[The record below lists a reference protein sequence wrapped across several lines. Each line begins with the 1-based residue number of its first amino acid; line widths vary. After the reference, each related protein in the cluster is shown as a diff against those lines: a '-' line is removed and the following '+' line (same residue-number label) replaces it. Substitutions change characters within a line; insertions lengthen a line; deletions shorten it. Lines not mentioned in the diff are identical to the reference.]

1 VITAKKKKIVPY
13 KKDKEEKNDDPKID
27 LWLLRSKY
35 LDEFINNLK
44 KKGRT
49 GLYKEYEES
58 IETKRHPK
66 PLTNQ
71 VSEIIHAHFVDG
83 INEPK
88 AYIVSEGPSSKTIVD
103 EFWKMVW
110 DEKVMVI
117 VNLKNTIEHG
127 IKTTQYWPKYG
138 KSMVSTPDKYHKFHI
153 SAKYVKNHGNYIETI
168 IEFRNELS
176 QEIRTVIHF
185 QYTMWPEFGAP
196 KSANSVLK
204 FWQNIHEKQEELINA
219 QKEFAKLN
227 NAKWNGPKS
236 GRPPIVIHCRAGIG
250 RTGTFTAIDLVINE
264 FEFSNKINIHNT
276 VEKLRSQRRYS
287 VETRGQYEFIH
298 RAFLQYALNKGYIK
312 EYPKDIFD

>member
-1 VITAKKKKIVPY
+1 MHIAYPQEKEFGPISVNTITKLSQCMK
-13 KKDKEEKNDDPKID
+13 
-27 LWLLRSKY
+27 
-35 LDEFINNLK
+35 
-44 KKGRT
+44 
-49 GLYKEYEES
+49 
-58 IETKRHPK
+58 
-66 PLTNQ
+66 
-71 VSEIIHAHFVDG
+71 
-83 INEPK
+83 
-88 AYIVSEGPSSKTIVD
+88 GPSSKTIVD

-219 QKEFAKLN
+219 QKDFAKLN

-236 GRPPIVIHCRAGIG
+236 GRPPIGM
-250 RTGTFTAIDLVINE
+250 N
-264 FEFSNKINIHNT
+264 
-276 VEKLRSQRRYS
+276 
-287 VETRGQYEFIH
+287 
-298 RAFLQYALNKGYIK
+298 
-312 EYPKDIFD
+312 